1 MKNLYKIITLF
12 AIIFV
17 AGIFLTVITV
27 NSSLNKFETEEKT
40 VEIQR
45 DTVYLLKAEKKTVLI
60 ILYIF

>member
-12 AIIFV
+12 AVIFI

-27 NSSLNKFETEEKT
+27 NLSLNKSEIKEKT

-45 DTVYLLKAEKKTVLI
+45 DTTFLLKAEEKT
-60 ILYIF
+60 F

>member
-45 DTVYLLKAEKKTVLI
+45 DTVYLLKTEKKTV
-60 ILYIF
+60 

>member
-45 DTVYLLKAEKKTVLI
+45 DTVYLLKAEKKTV
-60 ILYIF
+60 